1 MFDLNVIRWFILIP
15 LMSQR
20 SGELIKNKPDGR
32 MGKDYVLFVIQINI
46 IGASDVDPYS
56 SLYHGSVLVQA
67 FSLNILQ
74 ERFAASCVE
83 VCCPSRNSGVPVQ
96 RSVQPDDKISQIR
109 QRLMPRL
116 KLSTRSK
123 LASEA

>member
-15 LMSQR
+15 LMRSK

-32 MGKDYVLFVIQINI
+32 MGKDYGFIVIQINI

-56 SLYHGSVLVQA
+56 SPVHGSVLVQA

-74 ERFAASCVE
+74 ERLRGSCVE

-96 RSVQPDDKISQIR
+96 PQLQPDDKISQIR

-116 KLSTRSK
+116 
-123 LASEA
+123 